1 MTCQIKKISIIIPCY
16 NMGLYLEET
25 INSVLKQ
32 SYKNY
37 DLYLVNNGSS
47 DDSLKIMKKFMIID
61 KRIKII
67 NHKNKTPKGKSINE
81 LLAKIKTK
89 WVAILDADD
98 IYFKNKIYKQIKFLE
113 KNHNVKLLSCLA
125 AYTVDGK
132 NKFGV
137 TNNVFK
143 NLSSC
148 YQIINNGQNIGVLA
162 PGVIFD
168 REIALK
174 IGGIRYEYWPAD
186 DVDLSN
192 RIVESGYIVYSLP
205 EVLMLYRLNKFS
217 SMFSFKS
224 FIDGKKKSNWVKYN
238 LLRRKSKKKE
248 FSFKKFL
255 LVSKKQTYFLKL
267 ISNLNY
273 TFDFL
278 FRLIPY
284 YILKKNYLYFF
295 LIVLIS
301 LLINPLRF
309 LRKIKDRYN

>member
-1 MTCQIKKISIIIPCY
+1 
-16 NMGLYLEET
+16 MGLYLEET

-67 NHKNKTPKGKSINE
+67 NHRNKTPKGKSINE

-148 YQIINNGQNIGVLA
+148 YQIINSGQNIGVLA

-168 REIALK
+168 REIVLK
-174 IGGIRYEYWPAD
+174 IGGIRCEYWPAD
-186 DVDLSN
+186 DLDLSN

-238 LLRRKSKKKE
+238 LLQRKSKKKE
-248 FSFKKFL
+248 ISFKKFL

-267 ISNLNY
+267 ISNVNN

-278 FRLIPY
+278 FRLAPY
-284 YILKKNYLYFF
+284 YMLKKNYLYFF

>member
-1 MTCQIKKISIIIPCY
+1 MLFWTVEEISSTCYKIGADSFKQQKTCPRTGETCPRTCSKFKRLVY
-16 NMGLYLEET
+16 HYYLW
-25 INSVLKQ
+25 
-32 SYKNY
+32 
-37 DLYLVNNGSS
+37 
-47 DDSLKIMKKFMIID
+47 
-61 KRIKII
+61 R
-67 NHKNKTPKGKSINE
+67 
-81 LLAKIKTK
+81 
-89 WVAILDADD
+89 
-98 IYFKNKIYKQIKFLE
+98 
-113 KNHNVKLLSCLA
+113 C
-125 AYTVDGK
+125 
-132 NKFGV
+132 